1 MSHAITFDTLAF
13 AKKLESSGMEA
24 KYAEG
29 FSEALS
35 EVFDHSRETVATKQD
50 VVLSEN
56 STKQEITLLRA
67 ELNAVKSELKSDIS
81 NLKAELKTVKSELK
95 SEMIMWIVG
104 LLFAQTAIMV
114 SIMKFIH

>member
-13 AKKLESSGMEA
+13 AKKLEASGMQA
-24 KYAEG
+24 KQAEG

-35 EVFDHSRETVATKQD
+35 EVFEHSQETAATKQD

-56 STKQEITLLRA
+56 STKQEISLLRA
-67 ELNAVKSELKSDIS
+67 ELNATKSELKSD
-81 NLKAELKTVKSELK
+81 LKAVKAELK

-104 LLFAQTAIMV
+104 LLFAQTAIMI
-114 SIMKFIH
+114 SIMKFSH